1 MFHSLGGYSVSMSL
15 AHSLYA
21 DEIIVPPDS
30 RVRKKVSRST
40 SLATASWMMYR
51 DSSPLYWLRSQASIH
66 KDSMRTISFCSS
78 PIDPETSMLKII
90 TALDWGIGV
99 VRHDRYRRSSRT

>member
-1 MFHSLGGYSVSMSL
+1 MFHNSGGYSSSIIF

-21 DEIIVPPDS
+21 LEIMVPPDS

-40 SLATASWMMYR
+40 SFATASWMMYL
-51 DSSPLYWLRSQASIH
+51 DSNPLYWLRSQASIQ

-78 PIDPETSMLKII
+78 PIEPDTSMMKII
-90 TALDWGIGV
+90 TAFDCGIGV
-99 VRHDRYRRSSRT
+99 VRQDR